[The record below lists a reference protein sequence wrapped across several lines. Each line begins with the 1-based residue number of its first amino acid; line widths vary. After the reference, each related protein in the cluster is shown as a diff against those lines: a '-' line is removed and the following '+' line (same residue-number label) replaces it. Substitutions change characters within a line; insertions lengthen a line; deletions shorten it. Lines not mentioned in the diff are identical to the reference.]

1 MSPRCAPVRAQWC
14 RATNRWCVVGAVD
27 RALYEVLNLDVCDV
41 LRLAFQRHQGG
52 RSLPVALAPSTRGRM
67 AEGRVDS
74 GDREDFLPGL
84 FGSRAVVPGPGWLAV
99 AFAGTLDEPT
109 LDGPAPD
116 EREQTGRGLQGSA
129 LGGHHPPAVDRRLS
143 PRVERAVDPLGP
155 KAGAHWAHRYRG
167 SASRLTHSG
176 SRQHDPRRNTLTCWP
191 FRLAHRLLRQTVALT
206 LRRTPGG
213 QPCAHCSFASAS

>member
-41 LRLAFQRHQGG
+41 VR
-52 RSLPVALAPSTRGRM
+52 LPVALAPSTRGRM

-84 FGSRAVVPGPGWLAV
+84 FGSRAVVPGPGRLAV
-99 AFAGTLDEPT
+99 ALAGALDEPT

-116 EREQTGRGLQGSA
+116 FQREQTGRGLQGSA
-129 LGGHHPPAVDRRLS
+129 LGGHHPKAVDL
-143 PRVERAVDPLGP
+143 VVD
-155 KAGAHWAHRYRG
+155 
-167 SASRLTHSG
+167 SALLWSG
-176 SRQHDPRRNTLTCWP
+176 QLIP
-191 FRLAHRLLRQTVALT
+191 
-206 LRRTPGG
+206 
-213 QPCAHCSFASAS
+213 